1 MSKKDELTAFLPPVV
16 QPIAPAMTP
25 PKRDAAIIKRE
36 QAVQYEAYIQYLV
49 TRYQSIQLNLSLQQ
63 IEQIHI
69 TANVVVT
76 ETLDTIAALTQ
87 HDGYRSKDDQEYIDR
102 FRMKQRDKV
111 VRDVNTVLDASI
123 ANIVAEIQR
132 TLYAPPEPEPKS
144 FLKRLFGG

>member
-76 ETLDTIAALTQ
+76 ETLDTI
-87 HDGYRSKDDQEYIDR
+87 G
-102 FRMKQRDKV
+102 
-111 VRDVNTVLDASI
+111 
-123 ANIVAEIQR
+123 
-132 TLYAPPEPEPKS
+132 
-144 FLKRLFGG
+144 